1 MKNKQSEFKKFKS
14 QLKKTDQAR
23 ILDTRALEDYNA
35 GIITREELF
44 EGIKLNNK
52 MKFIGE
58 VDMDEFERCVHGLG
72 W

>member
-23 ILDTRALEDYNA
+23 ILDTRPLEDYNA
-35 GIITREELF
+35 GILTREELF

-58 VDMDEFERCVHGLG
+58 VDMDEFERWVHGLG

>member
-44 EGIKLNNK
+44 EGFKLNNK

-58 VDMDEFERCVHGLG
+58 VDMDEFER
-72 W
+72 

>member
-23 ILDTRALEDYNA
+23 ILDTRAFEDYNA
-35 GIITREELF
+35 GILTREELF

-58 VDMDEFERCVHGLG
+58 VDMDEFERWVHKLG

>member
-35 GIITREELF
+35 GILTREELF

-58 VDMDEFERCVHGLG
+58 VDMDEFERWVHSLG